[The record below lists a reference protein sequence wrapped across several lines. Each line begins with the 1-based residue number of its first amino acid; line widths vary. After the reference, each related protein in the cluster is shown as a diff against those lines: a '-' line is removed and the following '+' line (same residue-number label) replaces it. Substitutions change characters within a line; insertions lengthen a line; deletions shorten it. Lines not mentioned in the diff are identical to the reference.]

1 MEKIM
6 NILVGIRPES
16 DFKNSQDFISDGLL
30 DSFDLVALVSEL
42 ESTYGILIDALDILP
57 ENFCNTEAIAKVV
70 VKNGG
75 NIE

>member
-16 DFKNSQDFISDGLL
+16 DFKNSQDFIIDGLL
-30 DSFDLVALVSEL
+30 DSFDLVVLVSEL

-57 ENFCNTEAIAKVV
+57 ENFCNVEAIAKVI

-75 NIE
+75 KIE

>member
-1 MEKIM
+1 M

-16 DFKNSQDFISDGLL
+16 DFKNSQDFIIDGLL
-30 DSFDLVALVSEL
+30 DSFDLVVLVSEL

-57 ENFCNTEAIAKVV
+57 ENFCNVEAIAKVI

-75 NIE
+75 KIE